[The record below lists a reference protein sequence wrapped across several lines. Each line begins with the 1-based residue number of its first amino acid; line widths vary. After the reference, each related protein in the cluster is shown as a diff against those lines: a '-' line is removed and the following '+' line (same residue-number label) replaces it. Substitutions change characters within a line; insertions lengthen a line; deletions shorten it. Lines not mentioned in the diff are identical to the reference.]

1 MPELANRPR
10 QPWDDDDG
18 WMDGWMNGHFLA
30 VGNVGAARWWTSGS
44 RWAALPL
51 LILILILPSSVHH
64 PQMEV
69 NAACLLRLWRQ
80 GCSNHAL
87 PPLTSP
93 PVTQLETSAMRVPL
107 LALGS
112 GLEHTIGFGVW
123 R

>member
-18 WMDGWMNGHFLA
+18 WMDGCALLA
-30 VGNVGAARWWTSGS
+30 VGIVWEPPCGHREADV
-44 RWAALPL
+44 LPL
-51 LILILILPSSVHH
+51 PPLILILILPSSVHH

-87 PPLTSP
+87 PPLTFP
-93 PVTQLETSAMRVPL
+93 PVTQLETTAMRVPL